1 MSTVILCYS
10 MDVVAIFSPSS
21 TQSEV
26 RVPDLVQAL
35 LGSEDFAM
43 EVAKKS
49 PINWGWQN
57 QEGHFITECR
67 FS

>member
-10 MDVVAIFSPSS
+10 MDVVAIFFPSS

-43 EVAKKS
+43 EVAQKVA
-49 PINWGWQN
+49 N
-57 QEGHFITECR
+57 QLGMAKPRGTLHHR
-67 FS
+67 M